1 MKKSVNQIKNFSLLL
16 KAAQNQEQ
24 AARDKL
30 GEIYFLLIQKLVHR
44 KLYFQYLGE
53 DAIGEGCLAFVI
65 AMDSF
70 EGSEQDAF
78 ENYLCKAVYNQL
90 GKAMQRNFQK
100 SQSEKSH
107 EFESNSLSNSYDL
120 DMDMEF
126 YLKEL
131 QQILTERQF
140 IVANMKLQG
149 MGEAEIAESLGK
161 CRRTID
167 YDLEQIRKVIKEKL
181 FCR

>member
-1 MKKSVNQIKNFSLLL
+1 MRKSETQIKNFSLLL

-30 GEIYFLLIQKLVHR
+30 GEIYFPLIQKLVHR

-53 DAIGEGCLAFVI
+53 DAIGEGCFAFVI

-120 DMDMEF
+120 DVDMEF
-126 YLKEL
+126 YIKEL
-131 QQILTERQF
+131 QQILTKRQF
-140 IVANMKLQG
+140 RIVLMRLERVSEEKIAKVLKVSPKTVFRELQ
-149 MGEAEIAESLGK
+149 S
-161 CRRTID
+161 
-167 YDLEQIRKVIKEKL
+167 IKEKVKGTL
-181 FCR
+181 YS

>member
-1 MKKSVNQIKNFSLLL
+1 MKKSETQIKNFSLLL

-30 GEIYFLLIQKLVHR
+30 GEIYFPLIQKLVHR

-78 ENYLCKAVYNQL
+78 ENYLCRAVYNQL

-100 SQSEKSH
+100 AQSEKSH

-120 DMDMEF
+120 DVDMEF

-131 QQILTERQF
+131 QQILTKRQF
-140 IVANMKLQG
+140 RIVLMRLDRVSEEKIAKVLKVSPKTVFRELQ
-149 MGEAEIAESLGK
+149 S
-161 CRRTID
+161 
-167 YDLEQIRKVIKEKL
+167 IKEKVKGTL
-181 FCR
+181 YS